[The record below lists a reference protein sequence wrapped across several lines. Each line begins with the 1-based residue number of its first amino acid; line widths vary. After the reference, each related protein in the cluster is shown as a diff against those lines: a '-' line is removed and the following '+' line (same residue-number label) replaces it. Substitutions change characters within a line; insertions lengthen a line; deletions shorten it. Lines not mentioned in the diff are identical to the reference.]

1 MSAAGS
7 SRSSWLLLAGFA
19 VAITVAFLGLQGS
32 YLLAALVLG
41 GIYAIVVVGLV
52 LLTGLSG
59 QYSLGHAACFG
70 IGAYTSALLVQAG
83 WPSAL
88 AALAAIALTT
98 LVAVLIGIPLVR
110 LRGYYLAVATLAFG
124 LIVSSVLNGWRS
136 LTLGPSGLGNV
147 PPFSIFGMKFNT
159 ETANYWLAWS
169 AALLCVWL
177 GTNLWRSR
185 IGQAMLAVKRDEQG
199 AAALGINVPLAKV
212 QIFALSAAFA
222 GLGGAIYAHYVTFI
236 APERF
241 SMITSFELLLAALL
255 GGVGTPYGAILGA
268 LLLIALPEIVAP
280 LRDYKVVVYGVV
292 FILVSLYFP
301 HGIAGMLRDLFARLT
316 RRKAADTATP
326 AARPA

>member
-1 MSAAGS
+1 MNAAGS
-7 SRSSWLLLAGFA
+7 ARSSWLLLAGFA
-19 VAITVAFLGLQGS
+19 AAITVAFLGLQGS

-59 QYSLGHAACFG
+59 QYSLGHAAFFG

-83 WPSAL
+83 WPPAL
-88 AALAAIALTT
+88 AALAAIAVTT

-147 PPFSIFGMKFNT
+147 PPFSIFGVTFNT

-212 QIFALSAAFA
+212 QIFALSASFA

-268 LLLIALPEIVAP
+268 LLLIALPEVVAP

-301 HGIAGMLRDLFARLT
+301 QGIAGMLRDLFGRMT
-316 RRKAADTATP
+316 RRNPPDTSAP
-326 AARPA
+326 AARAA